1 VHRTRTSA
9 PSTYSAWSVATTP
22 NMRPVPHDHAVTEV
36 TAQPRP
42 SRPPEWEK
50 GGRDGRCSR
59 QGAGAPSLVA
69 GTFNAGGAARYFPA
83 HRRSESSRGAAR
95 RARPG
100 GRSDSERIRRQWC
113 RSARLI
119 ASRDRVF
126 ERRWAGGGDFPGPE
140 QAGADPAVARGD
152 EPPGG
157 FGGGGGHAG
166 GPVTG
171 QDRPGGVRQ
180 AASRERMNAFGAAM
194 WSEQIPGT
202 PVAWLNSPGR

>member
-1 VHRTRTSA
+1 VI
-9 PSTYSAWSVATTP
+9 P
-22 NMRPVPHDHAVTEV
+22 N
-36 TAQPRP
+36 
-42 SRPPEWEK
+42 
-50 GGRDGRCSR
+50 G
-59 QGAGAPSLVA
+59 
-69 GTFNAGGAARYFPA
+69 
-83 HRRSESSRGAAR
+83 
-95 RARPG
+95 
-100 GRSDSERIRRQWC
+100 IRRQWC

-166 GPVTG
+166 GPLTG

-194 WSEQIPGT
+194 WSGQIAGT